1 MKISKDNPDVVT
13 RRTDNPMAKK
23 KKKKKN
29 LSNAMQKIIDCA
41 T

>member
-23 KKKKKN
+23 KKKKN
-29 LSNAMQKIIDCA
+29 LSNAIQKIIDCA